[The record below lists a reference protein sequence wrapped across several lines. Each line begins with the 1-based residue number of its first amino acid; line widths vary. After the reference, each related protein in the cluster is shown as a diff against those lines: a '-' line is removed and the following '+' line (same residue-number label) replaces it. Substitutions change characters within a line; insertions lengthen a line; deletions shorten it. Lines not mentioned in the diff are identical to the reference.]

1 MSRALTAVAAIERLG
16 ITEEKSARATSSPS
30 GTKVEF
36 CIHLLGCDVIGEGA
50 TAKDTVRTFSPMFSE
65 LGKRFETNIIE
76 ITLLLNGVNFNMEE
90 KALSVSQRLK
100 GIDKL
105 TLVYCPGLYHESELA
120 KSYPPDIL
128 LAFNAGIWGYDDW
141 LPTLRYILKS
151 ETSNLNRVPLVIT
164 SYNRLEAED
173 DEDVLLKL
181 LKLNGT
187 GEEADKLAMDNHCVW
202 GVEKN
207 QHQDESSRRKST
219 HQGEFLTD
227 NAYWMCFIGQKTSF
241 ND

>member
-1 MSRALTAVAAIERLG
+1 MSRALTAIAAMQRLG
-16 ITEEKSARATSSPS
+16 ITEEKASRATSSPS
-30 GTKVEF
+30 GTNTEF

-50 TAKDTVRTFSPMFSE
+50 TAKDTVQTFSPMFLE
-65 LGKRFETNIIE
+65 LVKHFEARAIE

-90 KALSVSQRLK
+90 QSLSVSEGLK

-105 TLVYCPGLYHESELA
+105 TLVYCPGLYHESQLA

-151 ETSNLNRVPLVIT
+151 DTSNLNRVPLVIT

-181 LKLNGT
+181 LKSSGA
-187 GEEADKLAMDNHCVW
+187 GEEADKLAVDKHCVW
-202 GVEKN
+202 GTEKN
-207 QHQDESSRRKST
+207 QHPDESSRRKST
-219 HQGEFLTD
+219 HEGELLTD
-227 NAYWMCFIGQKTSF
+227 NAYWMCYIGQKKK
-241 ND
+241 

>member
-1 MSRALTAVAAIERLG
+1 MTIVTAFQRLG
-16 ITEEKSARATSSPS
+16 IIEEKASMAASSPS
-30 GTKVEF
+30 GAKIEF

-50 TAKDTVRTFSPMFSE
+50 TAKDTVQTFSPMFAQ
-65 LGKRFETNIIE
+65 LANYFENKPVE

-90 KALSVSQRLK
+90 QSLRVLQGLN
-100 GIDKL
+100 GVEKL

-151 ETSNLNRVPLVIT
+151 NISKLDRVPLIIT
-164 SYNRLEAED
+164 SYNKLEAED

-181 LKLNGT
+181 LKSSGT
-187 GEEADKLAMDNHCVW
+187 GEEADKLAMEKHCVW

-207 QHQDESSRRKST
+207 PHQDESSRRQST
-219 HQGEFLTD
+219 HEGEFLTD
-227 NAYWMCFIGQKTSF
+227 NAYWMCFVGKKEKKE
-241 ND
+241 